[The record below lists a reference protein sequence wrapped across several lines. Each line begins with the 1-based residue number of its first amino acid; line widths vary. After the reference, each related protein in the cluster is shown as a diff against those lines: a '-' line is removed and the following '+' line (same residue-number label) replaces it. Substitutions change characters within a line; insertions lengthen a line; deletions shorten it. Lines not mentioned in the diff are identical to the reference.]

1 MIVELTFAVNVPDA
15 MYNVDDASS
24 EITSEE
30 IDMWMT
36 EEDCGREKQDLARPS
51 CHGTQHGTMSKL
63 GHNEGPSTCCTRA

>member
-36 EEDCGREKQDLARPS
+36 EEDCAR
-51 CHGTQHGTMSKL
+51 HVFAIL
-63 GHNEGPSTCCTRA
+63 L